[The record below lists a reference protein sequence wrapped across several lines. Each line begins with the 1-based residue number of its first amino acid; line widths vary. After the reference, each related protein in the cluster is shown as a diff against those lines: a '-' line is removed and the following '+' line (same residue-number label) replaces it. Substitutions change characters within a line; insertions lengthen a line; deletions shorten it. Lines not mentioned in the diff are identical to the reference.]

1 MSNFQAG
8 AGCGIIS
15 FPAEMF
21 PLEGFR
27 GVHDEPRVRVLTLKE
42 GDAGAAIVAI
52 EIVMLPDSMIA
63 EIQQLVG
70 PVCGVPAERVFVHV
84 THAITTPHNP
94 MMMPPFA
101 RPEGAERVGE
111 LHREVVLT
119 AVRQAAEQ
127 AAASLQPVTVG
138 CASGQCAVNCNR
150 DEETPSGWWIG
161 RGGSQATNREM
172 TVLRFSG
179 ADGQP
184 VAFCISYA
192 LKTCAIDNAGMAENL
207 RLVSSDVAGKACQVM
222 EAQYGAPTLFLMSA
236 AANHVPRETALWDE
250 VQPDGTVQTV
260 DKGVEYGLALVDA
273 LGTEMGSDAVAI
285 AAQADTGNAP
295 AGLNAACTSFPWQA
309 MARIEKAPAL
319 RMDYPLEEGER
330 QVDVSALTFG
340 DYAFVFGKAEMNQP
354 TQQAIQAAS
363 PYPHTFLVTM
373 VNGGFKYI
381 PDAGAYDRFTW
392 EAQSSFVAKSAAER
406 FAEQA
411 SALLKELHG

>member
-1 MSNFQAG
+1 
-8 AGCGIIS
+8 
-15 FPAEMF
+15 
-21 PLEGFR
+21 
-27 GVHDEPRVRVLTLKE
+27 
-42 GDAGAAIVAI
+42 
-52 EIVMLPDSMIA
+52 
-63 EIQQLVG
+63 
-70 PVCGVPAERVFVHV
+70 
-84 THAITTPHNP
+84 
-94 MMMPPFA
+94 
-101 RPEGAERVGE
+101 
-111 LHREVVLT
+111 
-119 AVRQAAEQ
+119 
-127 AAASLQPVTVG
+127 SLQPVTVG

-161 RGGSQATNREM
+161 RGGSQEANRDM

-179 ADGQP
+179 AEGQP

-222 EAQYGAPTLFLMSA
+222 EARYGVPTLFLMSA

-285 AAQADTGNAP
+285 AAQADAGDCP
-295 AGLNAACTSFPWQA
+295 AGLKTAGASFPWQS
-309 MARIEKAPAL
+309 MSRIEKAPAL
-319 RMDYPLEEGER
+319 QMDYPLEEGTR

-354 TQQAIQAAS
+354 TQQAIQSAS

-381 PDAGAYDRFTW
+381 PDAAAYDSFTW
-392 EAQSSFVAKSAAER
+392 EAQSSFVAKGAAER

-411 SALLKELHG
+411 AALLTELHG